1 MAFADCSFAPNLS
14 GPDSS
19 NGRKLTPM
27 ETQVTLARRIEALLQ
42 DRFGEQVPIDP
53 SWPGLDRLESIIKH
67 RVIRRYSDKAVDA
80 DLVRLIC
87 ACALSSPS
95 KSDLQQRDIVV
106 VEDATI
112 RRDIAAL
119 LPDMP
124 FVGQAPV
131 FLVFL
136 ANGRRLPK
144 IAALRGKPFPNNHF
158 DLVFNA
164 ATDAAIALAT
174 AVTAAEAMG
183 LGACPISVI
192 RDHAA
197 KISEWLGLP
206 ERVIPFAGLCLGWP
220 ADAGRLSPR
229 LPLAMTIHRDRFDE
243 QDFEERL
250 EAYDRRREQSAPY
263 RQQRDVGVWG
273 EAPEYGWS
281 EEKARHYAQPQR
293 KGFGDYVRNRG
304 FSTE

>member
-1 MAFADCSFAPNLS
+1 MP
-14 GPDSS
+14 
-19 NGRKLTPM
+19 
-27 ETQVTLARRIEALLQ
+27 LARRIEALLL
-42 DRFGEQVPIDP
+42 DRFGEDVPVDP
-53 SWPGLDRLESIIKH
+53 SWPGLERVEPIIKH
-67 RVIRRYSDKAVDA
+67 RVIRRYSPQPLDA
-80 DLVRLIC
+80 GLVRLIC
-87 ACALSSPS
+87 ACALSAPS

-106 VEDATI
+106 VKDPAI
-112 RRDIAAL
+112 RQSIGAL

-124 FVGQAPV
+124 WVGQAPA

-136 ANGRRLPK
+136 ANGRRLPQ
-144 IAALRGKPFPNNHF
+144 IAELRDKPFPNDHF

-197 KISEWLGLP
+197 RVSDLLGLP

-220 ADAGRLSPR
+220 ADEGRMSPR
-229 LPLAMTIHRDRFDE
+229 LPLRTTVHHDRFDE
-243 QDFEERL
+243 RNFPAAI
-250 EAYDRRREQSAPY
+250 EAYDRRRETLAPY
-263 RQQRDVGVWG
+263 RAQRDTGLWG
-273 EAPEYGWS
+273 QAADYGWS

-293 KGFGDYVRNRG
+293 RDFGSYVRSRG